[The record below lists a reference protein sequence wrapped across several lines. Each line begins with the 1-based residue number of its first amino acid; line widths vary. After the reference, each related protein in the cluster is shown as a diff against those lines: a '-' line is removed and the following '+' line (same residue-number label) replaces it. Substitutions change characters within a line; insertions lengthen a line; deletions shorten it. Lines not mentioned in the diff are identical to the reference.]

1 MKYAKV
7 VFWVAGI
14 WGLLVVSPLFFMF
27 GMIGRQDP
35 PVITH
40 PEFYFGFLG
49 VTLVWQV
56 VFLVIA
62 SDPPRYRPMM
72 VLSVFEKASYIL
84 TVGVLFALGRMTAS
98 ASALAVPDGI
108 LAVLFVVSFLKTRP
122 LPQRLMNGDSRST
135 LEVSEQEWF
144 GYSPANRPGRRDSKV
159 QLAVFIRN
167 LATIP
172 HRKIPA
178 SVRIFR
184 TCGWAGI

>member
-27 GMIGRQDP
+27 GTIGRQDP

-84 TVGVLFALGRMTAS
+84 TVGVLFALGRMTPS

-122 LPQRLMNGDSRST
+122 LPR
-135 LEVSEQEWF
+135 
-144 GYSPANRPGRRDSKV
+144 A
-159 QLAVFIRN
+159 
-167 LATIP
+167 
-172 HRKIPA
+172 
-178 SVRIFR
+178 
-184 TCGWAGI
+184 